1 MQRQTVT
8 KARLDDN
15 APQPLVTPAAA
26 EPVTAKPASAAKR
39 SLRLRLF
46 ILGPVVLL
54 ALAAVLY
61 FNSGRYIETDNAY
74 LKANKVTISPQ
85 VAGPITAVA
94 VKENQQVAQG
104 AELFRIDD
112 QPYRIALERS
122 DAQLRTVQAEIEGL
136 KASYRQKQ
144 EQLKMAQTN
153 VNFAARELTR
163 QTQLA
168 KQRLTSQ
175 VKLDEA
181 QHNSDGARDQMAV
194 IAQELAQTLTQLT
207 GNADIPVKKHPRYLE
222 AEASRGSAELNLQ
235 HTIVR
240 APFAGITSKVP
251 QLGQYV
257 AAGGAVMSVIATT
270 EKWVEANFMETD
282 LTHVRAGQPVK
293 IHLDTYP
300 NHAWSGSVQSISQAT
315 GAEFSVLPPQNAT
328 GNWVKVVQRI
338 PVRIAL
344 DLKADDPPLRVG
356 MTAAV
361 KIDTGSHHTLHSL
374 FSLGNAP
381 AAANATANPT
391 ANSAPHTAP

>member
-1 MQRQTVT
+1 MQRQTVI
-8 KARLDDN
+8 KARIDDD
-15 APQPLVTPAAA
+15 APQPLVTSAAA
-26 EPVTAKPASAAKR
+26 EPIAAKSVNTAKR

-46 ILGPVVLL
+46 VLGPVVLI

-85 VAGPITAVA
+85 VAGPIIAVA

-144 EQLKMAQTN
+144 EQLKMARTN
-153 VNFAARELTR
+153 VDFAARELTR

-207 GNADIPVKKHPRYLE
+207 GSADIPVKKHPRYLE
-222 AEASRGSAELNLQ
+222 AEASRDNAELNLQ
-235 HTIVR
+235 HTVVR
-240 APFAGITSKVP
+240 APFAGVTSKVP

-257 AAGGAVMSVIATT
+257 AAGGAVLSVIATT
-270 EKWVEANFMETD
+270 ETWVEANFMETD
-282 LTHVRAGQPVK
+282 LTNVRPGQPVK

-300 NHAWSGSVQSISQAT
+300 NHVWSGSVQSISQAT

-374 FSLGNAP
+374 FSLGNTP
-381 AAANATANPT
+381 AAANSSAKPAANP
-391 ANSAPHTAP
+391 ALHTAP